1 MDKNK
6 NGLNEAYKSIELA
19 LNKHFDYVTTQIN
32 SKRDK
37 ILEEVNIQSLTK
49 KYFSFNFFLFNLKD
63 SKRINSSTAKAKRSG
78 YRGS

>member
-49 KYFSFNFFLFNLKD
+49 KLFQL
-63 SKRINSSTAKAKRSG
+63 
-78 YRGS
+78 

>member
-32 SKRDK
+32 TKRDK
-37 ILEEVNIQSLTK
+37 ILDEVTIQSLRFTSK
-49 KYFSFNFFLFNLKD
+49 NSNLHFNKTNL
-63 SKRINSSTAKAKRSG
+63 
-78 YRGS
+78 